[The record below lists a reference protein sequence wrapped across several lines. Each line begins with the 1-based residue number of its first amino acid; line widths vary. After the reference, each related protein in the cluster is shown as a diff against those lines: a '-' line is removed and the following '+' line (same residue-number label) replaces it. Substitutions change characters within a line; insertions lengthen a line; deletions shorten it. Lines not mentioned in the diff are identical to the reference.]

1 MVYVYKMSL
10 GRQFFEILPLNN
22 VSQFSYSQG
31 QDKIK
36 FTIPSQPNRLLDP
49 RELVLSGTLQVNI
62 NGTTPLTDSAAQLV
76 SLDSIASVQAV
87 IEKIEVNNMSMNVM
101 LDQTINY
108 DLKAKV
114 NTASAYSISDIAVG
128 EPAVLQCCSPV
139 SIGTGVKLCRPNFA
153 NSGYEFAIKMMNGL
167 FHDNALPIQ
176 LDAVGGLEITI
187 YLNSDKN
194 VLMNVDSTIE
204 QNLSSSSFY
213 TLQDVKLFGR
223 YTLATPQ
230 LQKQIG
236 GALPFKSYSVNL
248 QNVQSSNDTIS
259 WRPRVASL
267 DNVLTVFQPN
277 EFSRNNFDADSQST
291 DDLIGMRQYQ
301 HAKNGM
307 PFPIDYPILQ
317 EPALSD
323 LPTTVNP
330 DYINVGSSEQ
340 IYQLLRV
347 IKLRTDNV
355 HILIDPTTEARRALD
370 VNEGTNYTTA
380 YLSGLGCSFQH
391 GFSGYTSSAIQ
402 DLIQL
407 QLESEVKM
415 SAPYPIPQALN
426 NQVYNA
432 YNFINYNAILQ
443 YGNMSIVK

>member
-1 MVYVYKMSL
+1 MVLVYKMSL

-36 FTIPSQPNRLLDP
+36 FVIPASAGRLLDP
-49 RELVLSGTLQVNI
+49 RELVLSGTLQLNI
-62 NGTTPLTDSAAQLV
+62 DSTTPLSDSDSQLISV
-76 SLDSIASVQAV
+76 DSVAGVQAV
-87 IEKIEVNNMSMNVM
+87 IEKVEVNNMSMNVM

-108 DLKAKV
+108 DLCAKV
-114 NTASAYSISDIAVG
+114 KTASAYSISDIAVG
-128 EPAVLQCCSPV
+128 EPAVLQCCSPA
-139 SIGTGVKLCRPNFA
+139 SLGTGVKLCRPNFGDA
-153 NSGYEFAIKMMNGL
+153 GFEFAIKMMNGL
-167 FHDNALPIQ
+167 FHDNGLPIQ
-176 LDAVGGLEITI
+176 LDAVGGLEVTI

-194 VLMNVDSTIE
+194 VLMNVATGGAGLT
-204 QNLSSSSFY
+204 QNSFY
-213 TLQDVKLFGR
+213 TLSEVKLFGR
-223 YTLATPQ
+223 YTTASPQ

-236 GALPFKSYSVNL
+236 GALPFKSWNVNL

-291 DDLIGMRQYQ
+291 DDLIGMKSYQ

-307 PFPIDYPILQ
+307 PFPIDYPVVQ

-323 LPTTVNP
+323 LSP
-330 DYINVGSSEQ
+330 DINTAYINVGNSEQ
-340 IYQLLRV
+340 IYHLLRA
-347 IKLRTDNV
+347 IKLRADNV
-355 HILIDPTTEARRALD
+355 HILIDPKTEAERAEDLQ
-370 VNEGTNYTTA
+370 EGTNFTTA
-380 YLSGLGCSFQH
+380 YLAGVGCAFQH
-391 GFSGYTSSAIQ
+391 GFAGYTSVAIQ

-415 SAPYPIPQALN
+415 SAPAPIPQTLN
-426 NQVYNA
+426 GQVYNA
-432 YNFINYNAILQ
+432 YNFINYNAVLQ
-443 YGNMSIVK
+443 YSNMSLIK

>member
-1 MVYVYKMSL
+1 MVLVYKMSL

-22 VSQFSYSQG
+22 VTQFSYSQG

-36 FTIPSQPNRLLDP
+36 FQIPAQAGRLLDP
-49 RELVLSGTLQVNI
+49 RELVLSGTLQMNI
-62 NGTTPLTDSAAQLV
+62 SSTTPLNDADTQLV
-76 SLDSIASVQAV
+76 SVDSIAGVQAC
-87 IEKIEVNNMSMNVM
+87 IEKVEVNNMSMNIM

-108 DLKAKV
+108 DLNAKLK
-114 NTASAYSISDIAVG
+114 TASAYSISDVAVG
-128 EPAVLQCCSPV
+128 EPAVLQCCSPCSV
-139 SIGTGVKLCRPNFA
+139 GTGVKLCRPNFG

-176 LDAVGGLEITI
+176 LDAAGGLEITI

-194 VLMNVDSTIE
+194 VMMNVDPNTQTLLTSE
-204 QNLSSSSFY
+204 SFY

-223 YTLATPQ
+223 YTLASPQ

-236 GALPFKSYSVNL
+236 GALPFKSWNVNL

-267 DNVLTVFQPN
+267 DNVITVFQPN
-277 EFSRNNFDADSQST
+277 EFSRNNFNADSQST
-291 DDLIGMRQYQ
+291 DDLIGMKQYQ

-307 PFPIDYPILQ
+307 PFPIDYPVIQ

-323 LPTTVNP
+323 LPATINP
-330 DYINVGSSEQ
+330 EYINVGSSEQ
-340 IYQLLRV
+340 IYHLLRA
-347 IKLRTDNV
+347 IKLRADNV
-355 HILIDPTTEARRALD
+355 HILIDPKTEAERALD
-370 VNEGTNYTTA
+370 VNEGSNYTTA
-380 YLSGLGCSFQH
+380 YLAGIGCSFQH
-391 GFSGYTSSAIQ
+391 GFAGYTSSAIQ

-415 SAPYPIPQALN
+415 SAAYPIPATLN

-432 YNFINYNAILQ
+432 YNFINYNAVLQ
-443 YGNMSIVK
+443 YANMSLVK

>member
-1 MVYVYKMSL
+1 MSL

-22 VSQFSYSQG
+22 VTEFSYSQG

-36 FTIPSQPNRLLDP
+36 FQIPAQAGRLLDP
-49 RELVLSGTLQVNI
+49 RELVLCGTLQLNI
-62 NGTTPLTDSAAQLV
+62 DETNPLVDASSELVAIDSVAG
-76 SLDSIASVQAV
+76 IQAV

-108 DLKAKV
+108 DLNAKV
-114 NTASAYSISDIAVG
+114 KTASAYSISDIAVG
-128 EPAVLQCCSPV
+128 EPAVLQCCSPCSV
-139 SIGTGVKLCRPNFA
+139 GTGVKLCRPNFA
-153 NSGYEFAIKMMNGL
+153 NKGYEFAIKMMNGL
-167 FHDNALPIQ
+167 FHDNALPLQ
-176 LDAVGGLEITI
+176 LDAMGGCEITI

-194 VLMNVDSTIE
+194 VMMNVNPTVQTELTS
-204 QNLSSSSFY
+204 NSFY
-213 TLQDVKLFGR
+213 TLEDVKLFGR
-223 YTLATPQ
+223 YTLASPQ

-236 GALPFKSYSVNL
+236 GSLPFKSYNVNL

-267 DNVLTVFQPN
+267 DNVITVFQPN

-291 DDLIGMRQYQ
+291 DDLLGMKQYQ

-307 PFPIDYPILQ
+307 PFPIDYPVVQ

-323 LPTTVNP
+323 LPTTINP
-330 DYINVGSSEQ
+330 EYINVGSSEQ
-340 IYQLLRV
+340 IYHLLRA
-347 IKLRTDNV
+347 IKLRADNV
-355 HILIDPTTEARRALD
+355 HILIDPKTEAERALD
-370 VNEGTNYTTA
+370 VNQGTNYVTT
-380 YLSGLGCSFQH
+380 YLAGVGCSFQH

-407 QLESEVKM
+407 QLESEVRM
-415 SAPYPIPQALN
+415 SAAYPIPAALN

-432 YNFINYNAILQ
+432 YNFINYNAVLQ
-443 YGNMSIVK
+443 YNNMSLIK

>member
-1 MVYVYKMSL
+1 MSL

-22 VSQFSYSQG
+22 VTQFSYSQG

-36 FTIPSQPNRLLDP
+36 FQIPAQPGRLLDP
-49 RELVLSGTLQVNI
+49 RELVLAGTLQLNI
-62 NGTTPLTDSAAQLV
+62 DNATSLSDSSTQLV
-76 SLDSIASVQAV
+76 SIDSVAGVQAV

-108 DLKAKV
+108 DLCAKV
-114 NTASAYSISDIAVG
+114 KTASAYSISDIAVG

-139 SIGTGVKLCRPNFA
+139 SIGTGVKICRPGVTDT
-153 NSGYEFAIKMMNGL
+153 GYEFGIKMMNGL

-176 LDAVGGLEITI
+176 LDAAGGLEITI

-194 VLMNVDSTIE
+194 VMMNVDSDSQALLT
-204 QNLSSSSFY
+204 SDSFY

-223 YTLATPQ
+223 YTLASPE
-230 LQKQIG
+230 LQKKIG
-236 GALPFKSYSVNL
+236 GALPFKSWNVNL

-267 DNVLTVFQPN
+267 DNVITVFQPN

-291 DDLIGMRQYQ
+291 DDLIGMKQYQ

-307 PFPIDYPILQ
+307 PFPIDYPIVQ

-323 LPTTVNP
+323 LPATVNP
-330 DYINVGSSEQ
+330 KYINVGSSEQ
-340 IYQLLRV
+340 IYQLLRT
-347 IKLRTDNV
+347 IKLRADNV

-380 YLSGLGCSFQH
+380 YLAGLGCSFQH

-415 SAPYPIPQALN
+415 SAAYPIPQALN
-426 NQVYNA
+426 DQVYNA
-432 YNFINYNAILQ
+432 YNFINYNAVLQ
-443 YGNMSIVK
+443 YGNMSVVK